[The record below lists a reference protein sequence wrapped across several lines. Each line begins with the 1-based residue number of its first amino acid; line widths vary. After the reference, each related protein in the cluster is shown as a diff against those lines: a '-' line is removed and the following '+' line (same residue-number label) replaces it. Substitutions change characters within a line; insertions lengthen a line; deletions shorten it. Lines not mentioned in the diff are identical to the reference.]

1 METAKKGPTT
11 VMDIRQMQYLLEVAR
26 LKSFTKA
33 AEALYITQPTIS
45 KTIKSMEE
53 DLGVV
58 LFDRIGKTIELT
70 DAGQLIVQQ
79 AQQIVASF
87 QNLMA
92 ELDDLRNLKK
102 GHIRIGLPPM
112 VGVSFFPRV
121 IGGFH
126 ERYPEI
132 TIQLFEDGA
141 KKVESDVAAGL
152 LDVGVVVLPT
162 VQEGLNSFPFVEEK
176 LNLVVPLNHRLA
188 MRQKAD
194 LAELA
199 EEGFVLFREDF
210 TLHDRIIAECA
221 KAGFQPRIIYESS
234 QWDLISEMVAVGL
247 GITLLPETI
256 CREVDQE
263 RVRILQLVNPSI
275 PWKLGIVWREDRYL
289 SFASREWIRFAQEAL
304 SIKRSPIG

>member
-1 METAKKGPTT
+1 
-11 VMDIRQMQYLLEVAR
+11 MDIRQMQYLLEVAR

-33 AEALYITQPTIS
+33 ADALYITQPTIS
-45 KTIKSMEE
+45 KTIKGMEE
-53 DLGVV
+53 ELGVV
-58 LFDRIGKTIELT
+58 LFDRVGKSIELT

-126 ERYPEI
+126 DRYPEI

-176 LNLVVPLNHRLA
+176 LNLVVPLNHPLA
-188 MRQKAD
+188 ERRQAD

-221 KAGFQPRIIYESS
+221 KSGFQPRIIYESS

-256 CREVDQE
+256 CREVDRE

-289 SFASREWIRFAQEAL
+289 SFASREWIRFAQDVL
-304 SIKRSPIG
+304 SIKRSSIG

>member
-1 METAKKGPTT
+1 MEAVKKGPST

-33 AEALYITQPTIS
+33 ADALYITQPTIS

-112 VGVSFFPRV
+112 VGASFFPRV

-176 LNLVVPLNHRLA
+176 LNLVVPLNHPLA
-188 MRQKAD
+188 MRQKAN

-199 EEGFVLFREDF
+199 GEGFVLFREDF